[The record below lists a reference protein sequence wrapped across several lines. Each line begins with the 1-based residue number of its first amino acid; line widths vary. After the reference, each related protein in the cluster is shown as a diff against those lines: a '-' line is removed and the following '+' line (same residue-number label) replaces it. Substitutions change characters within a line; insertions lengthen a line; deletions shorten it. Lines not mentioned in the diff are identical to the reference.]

1 MKRSRRSPADNNGG
15 LAGWLFADIALVL
28 ALVFLGSQIAMAPD
42 DQGGTRPT
50 TIPTPTTT
58 EPPVATTLPPNR
70 PGVSVNPVVLD
81 NVCVSNPQDS
91 NLVISEVDATLDRVG
106 KQAELSFGVAI
117 VKAGYKSDD
126 ESQLLEEKQSA
137 AKLKSRQFAL
147 SLQAWPRLTSRYWVK
162 GNEFDGG
169 TPVGCYQI
177 TLLED
182 LSD

>member
-1 MKRSRRSPADNNGG
+1 MRRSRRSPADNNGG

-42 DQGGTRPT
+42 DQGESGPT
-50 TIPTPTTT
+50 TTPTSTT
-58 EPPVATTLPPNR
+58 EPPVATTLTPNR

-91 NLVISEVDATLDRVG
+91 NLVISEVDATLDRIG
-106 KQAELSFGVAI
+106 KQAGLSFGVAI
-117 VKAGYKSDD
+117 VKAGYDSATA
-126 ESQLLEEKQSA
+126 SQSLEEKQST
-137 AKLKSRQFAL
+137 AKQKSRQFAS
-147 SLQAWPRLTSRYWVK
+147 SLEAWPRLTSRYWVK